1 MSDDHDSN
9 ESVEIQ
15 QVVEALLNI
24 CGQAAEMQIDEESR
38 TAIYDMCDA
47 VAEYHDIP
55 RVVALVED
63 HGDGSSSVSSYY
75 GDGIKDAL
83 ESFQLEHTNF
93 KPKLKLVVDN
103 FEDVDV
109 DDDETMH

>member
-1 MSDDHDSN
+1 MSDDHDS
-9 ESVEIQ
+9 EELVGIQ

-38 TAIYDMCDA
+38 AAIYDMCDA
-47 VAEYHDIP
+47 VAEHHDIP
-55 RVVALVED
+55 RVDALVED

-75 GDGIKDAL
+75 GEGVRDAI
-83 ESFQLEHTNF
+83 ESMEMEHTNF